1 MYYSEVLKAVID
13 SLQRAVDEACETI
26 TKTCDENKWLS
37 DVWKF
42 VNSWQGRSKV
52 TSMSAE
58 ELEVRKCYGNQL
70 NSSCGRHLLR
80 IMLRVS
86 CKEYASSSSLSS
98 QVGRVVLANPAL
110 SYMYSVQC
118 RLLIGPN

>member
-1 MYYSEVLKAVID
+1 MAVND

-26 TKTCDENKWLS
+26 TSMCDENQWLG

-58 ELEVRKCYGNQL
+58 ELEVQYL
-70 NSSCGRHLLR
+70 D
-80 IMLRVS
+80 
-86 CKEYASSSSLSS
+86 
-98 QVGRVVLANPAL
+98 
-110 SYMYSVQC
+110 
-118 RLLIGPN
+118 

>member
-42 VNSWQGRSKV
+42 VNSWQGRSKIN
-52 TSMSAE
+52 SMSAE

-70 NSSCGRHLLR
+70 NSSCRRHLLR
-80 IMLRVS
+80 IVLRVS
-86 CKEYASSSSLSS
+86 CTKSTHLHPYSLLGWDGLYWPS
-98 QVGRVVLANPAL
+98 LHAW
-110 SYMYSVQC
+110 SYVYSVGC
-118 RLLIGPN
+118 